1 MADINLHVPSN
12 YRQMISTNEGN
23 IDNNYRFSFSELR
36 GIELF
41 NSSAVETA
49 VRHCSQQTTF
59 GLFSNIFALEEQG
72 NAKIELSF
80 D

>member
-1 MADINLHVPSN
+1 MADINLPSN
-12 YRQMISTNEGN
+12 YRKMVGTNRGN
-23 IDNNYRFSFSELR
+23 VDINYWFSFSELR
-36 GIELF
+36 GIEIF

-49 VRHCSQQTTF
+49 FHHRSQQTTF

-72 NAKIELSF
+72 NAKIELLY